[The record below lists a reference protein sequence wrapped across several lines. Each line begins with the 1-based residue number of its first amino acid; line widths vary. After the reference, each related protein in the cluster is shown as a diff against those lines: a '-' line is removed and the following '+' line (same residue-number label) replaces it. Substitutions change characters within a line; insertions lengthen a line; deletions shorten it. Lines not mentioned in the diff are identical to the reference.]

1 MKLLIDMNL
10 SPRWVQT
17 LIAAG
22 FEANH
27 CSTIGRHTAP
37 DVEIMDYARLHGYIV
52 LTNDLD
58 FSEILAATS
67 GEKPSVIQIRAA
79 DLTPGIIAPQV
90 VAALH
95 QMATQ
100 LDEGALLTID
110 TKRTRLRP
118 PSTYGESHSRPN
130 PLTPQ
135 L

>member
-1 MKLLIDMNL
+1 
-10 SPRWVQT
+10 
-17 LIAAG
+17 
-22 FEANH
+22 
-27 CSTIGRHTAP
+27 
-37 DVEIMDYARLHGYIV
+37 MDYARLHGYIV

-110 TKRTRLRP
+110 TKRTRLRLL
-118 PSTYGESHSRPN
+118 
-130 PLTPQ
+130 PLMGRAIPDPTP
-135 L
+135 